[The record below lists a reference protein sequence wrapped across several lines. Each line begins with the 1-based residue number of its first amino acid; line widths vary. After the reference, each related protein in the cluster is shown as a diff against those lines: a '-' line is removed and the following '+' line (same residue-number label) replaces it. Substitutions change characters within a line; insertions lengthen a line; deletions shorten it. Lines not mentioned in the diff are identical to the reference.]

1 MSKIKEIPKLPV
13 EDDFEYN
20 SGTNPWKLTTAE
32 MKKIVA
38 SLWWFRWLFDND
50 SSMTALSF
58 EKEKA

>member
-38 SLWWFRWLFDND
+38 SL
-50 SSMTALSF
+50 
-58 EKEKA
+58 